1 MNDEPDE
8 VVELPDDLESRLQFH
23 STSTFRSYLELMRL
37 PNVFTAMAD
46 VTMGF
51 LFVKPLTSPWEP
63 WQDSWTLALL
73 LVASSLLY
81 IGGVVLNDVF
91 DLDLDRTERPERP
104 LPSGRVS
111 LWGARWLGW
120 KFLILGMLLGIGAVS
135 VGTGGGFFTGHFG
148 SGAVAPLLA
157 ACILI
162 YDAWLKRTPIG
173 PVAMGGC
180 RMLNVLLGMSALGV
194 RLPIDCWLV
203 AGGIGVYVAGVT
215 WFARR
220 EAETSSR
227 LQLALSTIVMAL
239 GIAMLAAF
247 PSWSDRANAAS
258 LLVWHDEAMPHI
270 QCDMKQWYLLVGTLG
285 LLIVW
290 RCCWAVIEPVSARVR
305 MAVAQCVLS
314 IVMLDAVACYAVRGV
329 GWACL
334 ILALLVPAM
343 FLGRWIET
351 T

>member
-1 MNDEPDE
+1 MNDEQDD
-8 VVELPDDLESRLQFH
+8 VIELPDDMESRLQFH
-23 STSTFRSYLELMRL
+23 NTSTFRSYLELMRL

-46 VTMGF
+46 VAMGF
-51 LFVKPLTSPWEP
+51 LFVKPLASGWDP

-73 LVASSLLY
+73 MVASSLLY

-91 DLDLDRTERPERP
+91 DLDIDRTERPERP

-111 LWGARWLGW
+111 LWAARWLGW
-120 KFLILGMLLGIGAVS
+120 KLLVVGMLLGIGAVS
-135 VGTGGGFFTGHFG
+135 VGTGGGLFTGHFG

-157 ACILI
+157 ACILV
-162 YDAWLKRTPIG
+162 YDAWLKRTAIG
-173 PVAMGGC
+173 PVAMGTC

-194 RLPIDCWLV
+194 PLSTDCWLV

-227 LQLALSTIVMAL
+227 LQLALSTAVMAL
-239 GIAMLAAF
+239 GIGMLAAF
-247 PSWSDRANAAS
+247 PKYSQRVLSFIEQDLR
-258 LLVWHDEAMPHI
+258 H
-270 QCDMKQWYLLVGTLG
+270 WYLLVGALG

-329 GWACL
+329 AWACL
-334 ILALLVPAM
+334 ILALLAPAM